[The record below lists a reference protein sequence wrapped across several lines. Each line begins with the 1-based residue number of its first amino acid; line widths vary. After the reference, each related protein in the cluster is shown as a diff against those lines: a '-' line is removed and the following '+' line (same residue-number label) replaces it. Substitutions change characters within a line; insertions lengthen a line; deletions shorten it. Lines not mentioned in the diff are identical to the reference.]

1 MLDNPLGS
9 MEISKLYLFENGASN
24 VNTVYQRGYSLSGG
38 RGTIRKMENMFD
50 RYGVKHGNK
59 LTEAVVA
66 KEIAD
71 IIHVSP
77 HSNGEVFI
85 PNGWGHKRLNFVL
98 EIRQQVNV
106 SKVEVYFLQ
115 GFTDY
120 YDPVSNMSSRM
131 RITDVIDPHMA
142 FHINSMAVLDI
153 VKDSRGEFHTT
164 VKEKVS
170 VIKDMRGETTYDV
183 IDNSMKLSRPSD
195 IVEDLFFH
203 KTTAGNYYSDS
214 DVTEAPAS
222 TNKDNLGSTG
232 FFTEMMNQI
241 IKSENAD
248 VDGRREPEYGD
259 MTMLRNASLHLAN
272 YNLMKCPFF
281 MKLYQMTHEARP
293 SYFTIDMLLR
303 LDQFLDDK
311 TDFFSVEDVT
321 KDEMLR
327 QKVLRGNFDANI
339 LESNVL
345 GDTQQPTIENLK
357 AFELLNLASSSLLNN
372 MLTKAS
378 IYISNDPSKVSSVT
392 SVVLNAGSIF
402 HQEFASTRALN
413 RLSDYFETVVLPKLT
428 EEDMYIDAL
437 VDINIIG
444 KSSIAISVNMDEPM
458 IFRYDSGADGLYS
471 PHINSQ
477 AGKSSLV
484 NDVAG
489 IIDMMKSS
497 NY

>member
-1 MLDNPLGS
+1 
-9 MEISKLYLFENGASN
+9 
-24 VNTVYQRGYSLSGG
+24 
-38 RGTIRKMENMFD
+38 
-50 RYGVKHGNK
+50 
-59 LTEAVVA
+59 
-66 KEIAD
+66 
-71 IIHVSP
+71 
-77 HSNGEVFI
+77 
-85 PNGWGHKRLNFVL
+85 
-98 EIRQQVNV
+98 
-106 SKVEVYFLQ
+106 
-115 GFTDY
+115 
-120 YDPVSNMSSRM
+120 
-131 RITDVIDPHMA
+131 
-142 FHINSMAVLDI
+142 
-153 VKDSRGEFHTT
+153 
-164 VKEKVS
+164 
-170 VIKDMRGETTYDV
+170 
-183 IDNSMKLSRPSD
+183 
-195 IVEDLFFH
+195 
-203 KTTAGNYYSDS
+203 
-214 DVTEAPAS
+214 
-222 TNKDNLGSTG
+222 
-232 FFTEMMNQI
+232 
-241 IKSENAD
+241 
-248 VDGRREPEYGD
+248 
-259 MTMLRNASLHLAN
+259 
-272 YNLMKCPFF
+272 
-281 MKLYQMTHEARP
+281 
-293 SYFTIDMLLR
+293 MLLR
-303 LDQFLDDK
+303 SDQFLDDK
-311 TDFFSVEDVT
+311 TEFFIVEDVT

-339 LESNVL
+339 LESNIL

-378 IYISNDPSKVSSVT
+378 IYISNDPSKVRQVT

-477 AGKSSLV
+477 AGKSALV